1 MIWPFTG
8 DAGPWLALYV
18 LAFALHAAF
27 VGYVVIGT
35 GYAFVQAVRGG
46 DDPLAARVRDRL
58 PFMLGCAITA
68 GVAPLLFLQLLYQRR
83 FYTANLLL
91 GPRWGAVVPALIAG
105 FYALYLAK
113 AAARP
118 RWRRIALGAGL
129 ACFAFVAWS
138 WTELHL
144 LMRDEPAWRQMY
156 AAGARLYADAGVLP
170 RLVLWLGAMGALF
183 AAIAVWWERG
193 AARRRLA
200 AIALAGLA
208 VAGLAAGWLAA
219 RGAAPAAAHGWLYLA
234 LAAAAVTAV
243 AWIWTWRSPDGAGAT
258 VVAGA
263 TAAALVSGAVV
274 REAPR
279 LALLEP
285 PHPAALA
292 AGGMPVFLATLA
304 LGALAIAWIVR
315 QVRAAGDVASDAER
329 PGDP

>member
-1 MIWPFTG
+1 MWPFTG
-8 DAGPWLALYV
+8 GGAALWLALYV

-35 GYAFVQAVRGG
+35 GYAFAQALRRRE
-46 DDPLAARVRDRL
+46 DAMADRIRDRL

-113 AAARP
+113 AAARLS
-118 RWRRIALGAGL
+118 WRRIALGAGL

-144 LMRDEPAWRQMY
+144 LMRDEPAWRALY
-156 AAGARLYADAGVLP
+156 AAGTRIYADAGVAP
-170 RLVLWLGAMGALF
+170 RLLLWLGAMAALF
-183 AAIAVWWERG
+183 AAIAVWWEAG
-193 AARRRLA
+193 AERRRLA
-200 AIALAGLA
+200 AIALAGFA
-208 VAGLAAGWLAA
+208 VVGIAAGWLVAG
-219 RGAAPAAAHGWLYLA
+219 GASVAHAAHGWLYLA
-234 LAAAAVTAV
+234 LAAAALTAG
-243 AWIWTWRSPDGAGAT
+243 AWIWTWRAPGGAGPT
-258 VVAGA
+258 LVAGA
-263 TAAALVSGAVV
+263 TAAALLSGAVV

-285 PHPAALA
+285 PRPAALA
-292 AGGMPVFLATLA
+292 AGGAPVFLATLA
-304 LGALAIAWIVR
+304 FGALAIAWIVR
-315 QVRAAGDVASDAER
+315 QIRGAR
-329 PGDP
+329 